1 MTRVLLAEDDDSL
14 RMIIKTVLDVG
25 GYETR
30 ACPNGRLALEVFSSF
45 KPDIV
50 VSDINMPLLDGFGLL
65 DSVRELPDGQ
75 TTPVPLPER
84 SHRKRICQP
93 RPYAWRR

>member
-1 MTRVLLAEDDDSL
+1 
-14 RMIIKTVLDVG
+14 MIIKTVLDVG

-50 VSDINMPLLDGFGLL
+50 VSDINMPLLDG
-65 DSVRELPDGQ
+65 DP
-75 TTPVPLPER
+75 PE
-84 SHRKRICQP
+84 
-93 RPYAWRR
+93 AVDLAVWFD